1 MNGDQS
7 GASTSSPT
15 RHDRRVRIDDRDLA
29 VSLWSGD
36 GTDPGA
42 PSVVFLHDGLGS
54 VGQWRD
60 VPAAVAARTGRTAAA
75 YDRAGH
81 GTSTPVPEGPWP
93 ADWLHAEA
101 EVLAA
106 LLHELGAEDAALVGH
121 SDGGSIAAIHSAET
135 SNSGPDGS
143 TNPLILLAAHT
154 WTEDVTVAEIRRM
167 RERPEPI
174 IDALARFHE
183 HPAAVFEAWSGAW
196 VSEAFATWDI
206 RPIVGAITRPTLVAQ
221 GAADEYATP
230 FHATSSGEA
239 IGANAEVRL
248 LPDLGHLLHHQAPDT
263 VVDLVVAALG

>member
-1 MNGDQS
+1 MNEDQS
-7 GASTSSPT
+7 GASTSSPA
-15 RHDRRVRIDDRDLA
+15 RRDRRVRIGERDLA
-29 VSLWSGD
+29 VSLWGD
-36 GTDPGA
+36 DDGADAGA

-60 VPAAVAARTGRTAAA
+60 VPAAVANRTGRTVAA

-81 GTSTPVPEGPWP
+81 GASTPAPAGPWP
-93 ADWLHAEA
+93 ADWLHTEA
-101 EVLAA
+101 EVLGA
-106 LLHELGAEDAALVGH
+106 LLHELGADDAALVGH
-121 SDGGSIAAIHSAET
+121 SDGGSIAAIHAAATPE
-135 SNSGPDGS
+135 GS
-143 TNPLILLAAHT
+143 TSPLILLAAHT

-167 RERPEPI
+167 REQPEPI
-174 IDALARFHE
+174 VGALARFHE

-206 RPIVGAITRPTLVAQ
+206 RPLVGAITRPTLVAQ

-263 VVDLVVAALG
+263 VVDLVVEALG